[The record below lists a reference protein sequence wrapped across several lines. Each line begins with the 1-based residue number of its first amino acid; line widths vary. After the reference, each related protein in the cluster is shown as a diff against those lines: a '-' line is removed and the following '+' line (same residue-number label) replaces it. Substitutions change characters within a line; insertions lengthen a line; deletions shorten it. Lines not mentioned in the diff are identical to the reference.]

1 MKTLKLIA
9 AGLALAAF
17 SQSHA
22 QLAQY
27 VVEPSHSFVYWEAN
41 HQNIS
46 TLRGRFDK
54 TRGAMT
60 YDATARTGTA
70 DITIDTTSI
79 STGLPAFNEHLK
91 QKGWLNAV
99 EFPEA
104 KFSGK
109 KFVFEGTSLRAV
121 EGDLTFMGKTLPV
134 ALVARRFGCYVHPK
148 NKKDTCGGDFEYEMK
163 RSAWGSTAGIP
174 GDPDM
179 IKLVI
184 EIEGQKQ

>member
-1 MKTLKLIA
+1 MKIHHI
-9 AGLALAAF
+9 LAASVVAF
-17 SQSHA
+17 ASLSHA
-22 QLAQY
+22 QTAQFS
-27 VVEPSHSFVYWEAN
+27 VEPAHSFVYWEAN

-54 TRGAMT
+54 TRGSMT
-60 YDATARTGTA
+60 YDAAAKTGTA
-70 DITIDTTSI
+70 DIIIDTTSI
-79 STGLPAFNEHLK
+79 STGMPAFNEHLK

-104 KFSGK
+104 KFIGK
-109 KFVFEGTSLRAV
+109 KFVFDGANLKTV
-121 EGDLTFMGKTLPV
+121 EGELTFMGKTLPI
-134 ALVARRFGCYVHPK
+134 ALIAKRFGCYVHPK

-179 IKLVI
+179 IKLLI